1 MYINAAN
8 DGGKKFM
15 DTPLKTT
22 ANLVGLFVQE
32 VQNLI
37 SEMMDKKTITKF
49 ILTPGEDSRYRDFSY
64 TSNILKNR

>member
-22 ANLVGLFVQE
+22 ANLVGLFAEE

-37 SEMMDKKTITKF
+37 SEMMDKK
-49 ILTPGEDSRYRDFSY
+49 RQ
-64 TSNILKNR
+64 